1 MTRIYLVGTRSPMVS
16 EFEETLLRC
25 GTDITGLVS
34 VSGRSRVL
42 HPEKL
47 ITLAE
52 LDDSAA
58 GAGFYAVAF
67 SPKRRQELA
76 ELGLEAGLVPAP
88 GLVDP
93 TAAVASSARVGG
105 GSYINAMVAV
115 GSHSFIGE
123 HVLVNRSA
131 SIGHH
136 CFLADYVSIG
146 PGAVLAGNTR
156 VGENTVIGVGAI
168 IHPDVKIGS
177 RCIIS
182 GGAVVRKSVPDGT
195 LVSGNPAVA
204 KKYNTARSVFDRTN
218 QE

>member
-76 ELGLEAGLVPAP
+76 ELGLGAGLVPAP

-105 GSYINAMVAV
+105 GSYINAMVAGKNGPQTSQFRIYDV
-115 GSHSFIGE
+115 
-123 HVLVNRSA
+123 SA
-131 SIGHH
+131 RA
-136 CFLADYVSIG
+136 L
-146 PGAVLAGNTR
+146 R
-156 VGENTVIGVGAI
+156 
-168 IHPDVKIGS
+168 
-177 RCIIS
+177 
-182 GGAVVRKSVPDGT
+182 
-195 LVSGNPAVA
+195 
-204 KKYNTARSVFDRTN
+204 TARVTITASKSFRMDFFMV
-218 QE
+218 